1 MSAEMNYRI
10 CSDCGRE
17 CDIDLAGDDDTG
29 GRFIYSCPIHG
40 LQAIVD
46 PFPQFREFDRRA
58 REAMRGSN
66 EDD

>member
-1 MSAEMNYRI
+1 MPTETNYSI
-10 CSDCGRE
+10 CSECGLD

-46 PFPQFREFDRRA
+46 PFPQFRESDRRA
-58 REAMRGSN
+58 RKAMRRLN
-66 EDD
+66 EDS

>member
-1 MSAEMNYRI
+1 MSTGKFHRI

-17 CDIDLAGDDDTG
+17 CDIDVAGDDDTG
-29 GRFIYSCPIHG
+29 GRFIFSCSIHG

-46 PFPQFREFDRRA
+46 PFPQFRESDRRA
-58 REAMRGSN
+58 REAMRRLN

>member
-1 MSAEMNYRI
+1 MAMGLSDRT

-17 CDIDLAGDDDTG
+17 CDIDVAGDDDTG
-29 GRFIYSCPIHG
+29 GRFIFSCPIHG

-46 PFPQFREFDRRA
+46 PFPQFRESDRRA
-58 REAMRGSN
+58 REAMRKLN